1 MADVTVYGFPIS
13 TFVNIVRLV
22 LTHKEVAFDF
32 HDLEPEMGSPTH
44 LSLHPFNRLPILDH
58 AGFRIYEMSAI
69 ALYVDE
75 VFDGP
80 ALQQGLAP
88 ARQDVSMD
96 QCGEQLLLP
105 LHVLSFEPRTPDLS
119 RTRDCSRRKGGRPR
133 PCRASRSRWT

>member
-44 LSLHPFNRLPILDH
+44 LSLHPFNRVPILDH
-58 AGFRIYEMSAI
+58 AGFRIYETSAI

-96 QCGEQLLLP
+96 QCAEQLLLP
-105 LHVLSFEPRTPDLS
+105 PTCPII
-119 RTRDCSRRKGGRPR
+119 
-133 PCRASRSRWT
+133 